1 MVNFDI
7 STFLCLVGAVNKYV
21 LLGVLWLCAA
31 TASAQQWQTHNKGV
45 TIGVVA
51 ALGNR
56 YQRIGVVAQAYY
68 THQQVQLNAA
78 VRLYRSYRNT
88 GPAIRYNEI
97 VTTGGVVVGYG
108 QRRLTENPF
117 VGVVAN
123 QTQYTNSVGYAYNLY
138 LNRIKTS
145 QQTGIVAVQVGDVSI
160 VMENDIFAR
169 PTLDRFRTGAFLVSY
184 RHRNLYEWAINC
196 TLWTGQMGN
205 KVTTNTSY
213 PYVGYMDTTGGVYTQ
228 YSHGLL
234 SGQMK
239 VALPYGQ
246 NLQANIGV
254 DAEQVRNVVQNRGIH
269 DMAFLPRKWRSRKN
283 CHLPML
289 DTAGNQY
296 LYLPGQKIKAARP
309 YWNVFGNGSVFY

>member
-1 MVNFDI
+1 
-7 STFLCLVGAVNKYV
+7 
-21 LLGVLWLCAA
+21 
-31 TASAQQWQTHNKGV
+31 
-45 TIGVVA
+45 
-51 ALGNR
+51 
-56 YQRIGVVAQAYY
+56 VVAQAYY

-160 VMENDIFAR
+160 LMENDIFAR

-184 RHRNLYEWAINC
+184 RHQNLYEWAINC

-213 PYVGYMDTTGGVYTQ
+213 PYVGYMDTTGGCILNTRM
-228 YSHGLL
+228 G
-234 SGQMK
+234 
-239 VALPYGQ
+239 
-246 NLQANIGV
+246 
-254 DAEQVRNVVQNRGIH
+254 
-269 DMAFLPRKWRSRKN
+269 
-283 CHLPML
+283 C
-289 DTAGNQY
+289 
-296 LYLPGQKIKAARP
+296 
-309 YWNVFGNGSVFY
+309 

>member
-7 STFLCLVGAVNKYV
+7 STFLCQVVAINKYV
-21 LLGVLWLCAA
+21 WASMLWLCAA
-31 TASAQQWQTHNKGV
+31 TASAQQWLAHNQGV
-45 TIGVVA
+45 TVGVVA
-51 ALGNR
+51 AMGNR

-68 THQQVQLNAA
+68 IHQQVQLNAA
-78 VRLYRSYRNT
+78 VRVYRSYKNT
-88 GPAIRYNEI
+88 GPAMRYNEI
-97 VTTGGVVVGYG
+97 VATSGVVVGYG
-108 QRRLTENPF
+108 RQRLTENPF

-138 LNRIKTS
+138 LNSIKTS
-145 QQTGIVAVQVGDVSI
+145 QQTGIVSFQWGDVGI

-184 RHRNLYEWAINC
+184 RHQNLYEWAINC

-205 KVTTNTSY
+205 KVTTNAGY
-213 PYVGYMDTTGGVYTQ
+213 PYVGYMDTTGGLYTQ

-239 VALPYGQ
+239 VAMPMGQ

-254 DAEQVRNVVQNRGIH
+254 DAEQVRHAVQNRGIH
-269 DMAFLPRKWRSRKN
+269 DMVFLPSKWRSRKN
-283 CHLPML
+283 CHIPML
-289 DTAGNQY
+289 DTVGNQY
-296 LYLPGQKIKAARP
+296 LYLPAQKIKAARP